1 MDMFARKVAA
11 LLKPNALP
19 KFNDLMESKI
29 IPWLREQEG
38 FLDLITLVLPDGR
51 EVASI
56 SFWDREADAEAYH
69 AGGYPEVLEILEGL
83 LDAGPYV
90 KTFKVVSSTLQRMDP
105 GRRAETVRHEE
116 IEARTE
122 TRVW

>member
-19 KFNDLMESKI
+19 EFSSLMESRI
-29 IPWLREQEG
+29 LPWLREQEG

-56 SFWDREADAEAYH
+56 SFWDREADAEAYD
-69 AGGYPEVLEILEGL
+69 AMVYPEVLEVLGRL

-90 KTFKVVSSTLQRMDP
+90 KTFKVVSSTLPQVAPVREAEAMAQQEMD
-105 GRRAETVRHEE
+105 GRRES
-116 IEARTE
+116 
-122 TRVW
+122 RV

>member
-11 LLKPNALP
+11 LLKPNSLAE
-19 KFNDLMESKI
+19 FNRLMESKI
-29 IPWLREQEG
+29 LPWLREQEG

-56 SFWDREADAEAYH
+56 SFWDRQADAEAYQ
-69 AGGYPEVLEILEGL
+69 ATGYPEVLGILGRL

-90 KTFKVVSSTLQRMDP
+90 KTFKVVSSTLQRVAP
-105 GRRAETVRHEE
+105 GRRPEAVHHEDSSANG
-116 IEARTE
+116 IQIHR
-122 TRVW
+122 